1 MRLLQKDPLMKEPRK
16 LDRLKKKELMAE
28 CRKERLAWQR
38 LAARPTYSIV
48 VEVPI
53 TRPKNIVAIKEDM
66 Q

>member
-1 MRLLQKDPLMKEPRK
+1 M
-16 LDRLKKKELMAE
+16 DRLKKKELMAE